1 MSAVAARP
9 PRQRLGEEERRAQIV
24 RATLVVLA
32 GRGYEQAS
40 LARIAA
46 EAGVSKG
53 LVSHYFADKETLLEE
68 TARLTAARV
77 RDSIAAELDL
87 TAPVPDVIR
96 AAIRRVA
103 HLSSTHHV
111 ELKAIREI
119 VPNLRRPDGALRL
132 DLSAY
137 EETYQAQEQLFR
149 RGQDEGTLRAF
160 DTRDGRDLPGRDRHD
175 ARLPRRL
182 PGHRRRRVRRDARR
196 PPRRGR
202 HPFLTAPPDRYRRPV
217 DKRALVRRPGPRLA
231 EGLVTHIERSSI
243 DLDLAR
249 AQWQPTSTRCTPR
262 VGDDRGPRRG
272 RLPRRRLRR
281 GHRRR
286 AR

>member
-160 DTRDGRDLPGRDRHD
+160 DTRVMAATYQGAIDTMLGYLDAYPATDADAYAETLADLLV
-175 ARLPRRL
+175 A
-182 PGHRRRRVRRDARR
+182 A
-196 PPRRGR
+196 R
-202 HPFLTAPPDRYRRPV
+202 HPFLTRHRIGTVDPWTSARSYDDPAP
-217 DKRALVRRPGPRLA
+217 A
-231 EGLVTHIERSSI
+231 S
-243 DLDLAR
+243 
-249 AQWQPTSTRCTPR
+249 
-262 VGDDRGPRRG
+262 RRG
-272 RLPRRRLRR
+272 W
-281 GHRRR
+281 
-286 AR
+286 